1 MRYYP
6 VFLDFDDADVLV
18 VGGGEIAAR
27 KLRLILRTGARVL
40 VVAPKVCDEVRAMAA
55 QGQLAWQSRR
65 FADEDIDRQRYI
77 VAATADASVN
87 RHVALLARGQNIPV
101 NVVDDPDACT
111 AITPAIV
118 DRDPVLVAIG
128 TEGTAPV
135 IARRLRERIEALLS
149 PGLGAVARF
158 IRDHRER
165 VKATVPEAQRRRV
178 WEQFL
183 DGAGA
188 AAVEAGDVSEAIE
201 ALQAASRQAEAPT
214 GHVALVGAGP
224 GAPDLLTLRAVR
236 LMQDADVVLHD
247 RLVPAPVMELV
258 RRDAERINV
267 GKQQGRHP
275 VPQERINQLL
285 IEHARAGKRVVRLK
299 GGDPFIF
306 GRGGEEITDIAAAG
320 VSFEVVPGVT
330 AANACSAY
338 AGIPL
343 THRDHAQSVIF
354 VTGHRKADGDLTLPW
369 ETLARPA
376 QTVVIYMGLGS
387 LGESMQALIAAGCP
401 KHRPV
406 AVVQDGG
413 LPGQVVIT
421 GQVQTIASQVEDAGL
436 RSPALVLLGD
446 VVRLRD
452 KLAWFGKQVRA

>member
-6 VFLDFDDADVLV
+6 VFLDFEGADVLV
-18 VGGGEIAAR
+18 VGAGEIAAR
-27 KLRLILRTGARVL
+27 KLRLIARTAATIT
-40 VVAPKVCDEVRAMAA
+40 VVAPQAAPEVRAMADA
-55 QGQLAWQSRR
+55 SGITWHARKFR
-65 FADEDIDRQRYI
+65 DEDVAAQRYI
-77 VAATADASVN
+77 VAATADAALN
-87 RHVALLARGQNIPV
+87 RHVAGLARARNIPV
-101 NVVDDPDACT
+101 NVVDDAAACT

-118 DRDPVLVAIG
+118 DRDPVVVAIG
-128 TEGTAPV
+128 TEGAAPV
-135 IARRLRERIEALLS
+135 IARRLRERIESLLS
-149 PGLGAVARF
+149 PRLGSVARF
-158 IRDHRER
+158 IREHR
-165 VKATVPEAQRRRV
+165 VAINDAVPAERRRQV
-178 WEQFL
+178 WEHLL
-183 DGAGA
+183 DGPGA
-188 AAVEAGDVSEAIE
+188 AAVEAGDLSQAMDALKVATRNTEAS
-201 ALQAASRQAEAPT
+201 A

-224 GAPDLLTLRAVR
+224 GAPDLLTLRALR

-275 VPQERINQLL
+275 VPQQRINELL
-285 IEHARAGKRVVRLK
+285 IEQARAGKRLVRLK

-306 GRGGEEITDIAAAG
+306 GRGGEEITDLAAAG
-320 VSFEVVPGVT
+320 VTFEVVPGVT

-354 VTGHRKADGDLTLPW
+354 VTGHRKADGELSLPW
-369 ETLARPA
+369 ATLARPA

-387 LGESMQALIAAGCP
+387 LDESMQALLAADCP
-401 KHRPV
+401 PDRPV

-413 LPGQVVIT
+413 LPGQVVVT
-421 GQVQTIASQVEDAGL
+421 GRVDNIGQRVEQARL
-436 RSPALVLLGD
+436 RSPALVLIGD

-452 KLAWFGKQVRA
+452 NLAWFKTHTAG

>member
-18 VGGGEIAAR
+18 VGAGEIAAR
-27 KLRLILRTGARVL
+27 KLRLIARTSAVIT
-40 VVAPKVCDEVRAMAA
+40 VVAPEAGSEVRDLAETSRVTWFARAFRDDDVAA
-55 QGQLAWQSRR
+55 
-65 FADEDIDRQRYI
+65 QRYI
-77 VAATADASVN
+77 VAATADATLN
-87 RHVALLARGQNIPV
+87 RQVAALAKARNIPV
-101 NVVDDPDACT
+101 NVVDDAAACT

-118 DRDPVLVAIG
+118 DRDPVVVAIG

-135 IARRLRERIEALLS
+135 IARRLRERIEGLLS
-149 PGLGAVARF
+149 PGLGKVARY
-158 IRDHRER
+158 IRDHRDA
-165 VKATVPEAQRRRV
+165 VKNAVPEEQRRRV
-178 WEQFL
+178 WEQLL
-183 DGAGA
+183 DGPGA
-188 AAVEAGDVSEAIE
+188 AAVESGDLTLAMSALKSAMDEA
-201 ALQAASRQAEAPT
+201 QTQT
-214 GHVALVGAGP
+214 GQVALVGAGP
-224 GAPDLLTLRAVR
+224 GAPDLLTLRALR

-275 VPQERINQLL
+275 VPQQRINALL
-285 IEHARAGKRVVRLK
+285 IEQARAGKRVVRLK

-306 GRGGEEITDIAAAG
+306 GRGGEEITDLAAAG
-320 VSFEVVPGVT
+320 ITFEVVPGVT

-354 VTGHRKADGDLTLPW
+354 VTGHRKADGELSLPCS
-369 ETLARPA
+369 TLARPA
-376 QTVVIYMGLGS
+376 QTVVIYMGLAS
-387 LGESMQALIAAGCP
+387 LGESMQSLLAAGCP
-401 KHRPV
+401 PDRPV

-413 LPGQVVIT
+413 LPGQIVVT
-421 GQVQTIASQVEDAGL
+421 GRVTDIAERVKQAGL
-436 RSPALVLLGD
+436 RSPALVLIGD

-452 KLAWFGKQVRA
+452 NLAWFKSHTAG